1 MKKIFIDTSALV
13 ALFDRSD
20 NNHQKAKT
28 LLEII
33 RNNKIKLLMSDYIFD
48 ETITTVLS
56 NAGHKNAIKIG
67 EFILGSNI
75 VELSWLDESVV
86 MKAWEYFKRHSDKE
100 YSFTDCTTFI
110 LMKEMKLSNFFAFD
124 EDFVKAG
131 FIDFSRQYSI

>member
-20 NNHQKAKT
+20 NNHQKAKI

-33 RNNKIKLLMSDYIFD
+33 RNNKRKLLMSDYIFD

-56 NAGHKNAIKIG
+56 NAGHKTAVEIG

-75 VELSWLDESVV
+75 VELSWLDESII

-100 YSFTDCTTFI
+100 YSFTDCTTFM
-110 LMKEMKLSNFFAFD
+110 LMKEMKLSNFFSFD

-131 FIDFSRQYSI
+131 FIDFSSQYSI

>member
-1 MKKIFIDTSALV
+1 MKTLLSEKRTQIYFPIELYRKIIKMTKVFIDTSALV

-33 RNNKIKLLMSDYIFD
+33 RNNKRKLLMSDYIFD

-56 NAGHKNAIKIG
+56 NAGHKTAIEIG

-75 VELSWLDESVV
+75 C
-86 MKAWEYFKRHSDKE
+86 H
-100 YSFTDCTTFI
+100 
-110 LMKEMKLSNFFAFD
+110 FFLHIYLPMF
-124 EDFVKAG
+124 
-131 FIDFSRQYSI
+131 RLLQQ

>member
-56 NAGHKNAIKIG
+56 NAGHKTAIRIG

-75 VELSWLDESVV
+75 VELSWLDESII

-110 LMKEMKLSNFFAFD
+110 LMEEMKLSNFFAFD
-124 EDFVKAG
+124 EDFVQAG
-131 FIDFSRQYSI
+131 FIDFSSQYSI